1 MDNIITGIIGVSIF
15 LAFVLGLGV
24 SIGTVPF
31 GLIVIIVSI
40 LLIIDF
46 YESVKKGRKQE
57 KDRAGSD

>member
-31 GLIVIIVSI
+31 GIIVVIVSI
-40 LLIIDF
+40 LLVIDF
-46 YESVKKGRKQE
+46 YESVKKGRKQG
-57 KDRAGSD
+57 KDQAGSD

>member
-1 MDNIITGIIGVSIF
+1 MDNLITGVIGVSIF

-31 GLIVIIVSI
+31 GIIVIIVSI

-46 YESVKKGRKQE
+46 YQSAKKGLKQE
-57 KDRAGSD
+57 KDKISSE

>member
-31 GLIVIIVSI
+31 GIIVVIVSI
-40 LLIIDF
+40 LLITDF
-46 YESVKKGRKQE
+46 YESVKKARKQE

>member
-24 SIGTVPF
+24 SIGTLPF
-31 GLIVIIVSI
+31 GIIAVIVSI
-40 LLIIDF
+40 LLITDF
-46 YESVKKGRKQE
+46 YESVKKARKQE